1 MVKFNKETEP
11 VDILTT
17 TRRRIDTQEEFGQN
31 VMSFSGSIKRQKT
44 G

>member
-17 TRRRIDTQEEFGQN
+17 TIDTQGEFGQN